1 MVLLSPSVLKD
12 NVGAPERTENGSLQ
26 ATAQKPASAVTAESI
41 GNVRVPEISRSSSI
55 GQINPIDAVQ
65 QRDITQGREFERYFG
80 GNLGQKSVTQQ
91 SIRDTLSSV
100 NRLTGVKPAILY
112 VWAKDKHLELVL
124 LLPDGKNV
132 FKSVPASRERV
143 LQVAKEFTNAIR
155 TPRKL
160 NAADYKEP
168 AEELYEWLIA
178 PLQPELDANKI
189 DTLVFSMDAGLRTLP
204 LAALY
209 DGKQFLV
216 EKYSLGLIPSLSLTD
231 TRYADVK
238 GSEVLAMGASNFP
251 AKYDQNPLPAVP
263 LEISTIVGKIWP
275 GSSFLNE
282 AFTLANLKG
291 KRNQPQYKIIHLAT
305 HGDFQPGA
313 AKILTFSFG
322 ILSCG

>member
-1 MVLLSPSVLKD
+1 MLKD

-189 DTLVFSMDAGLRTLP
+189 DTLVFSMDARFANFAFGCSLRRQ
-204 LAALY
+204 AVF
-209 DGKQFLV
+209 GRKVQF
-216 EKYSLGLIPSLSLTD
+216 G
-231 TRYADVK
+231 AN
-238 GSEVLAMGASNFP
+238 SEFEFN
-251 AKYDQNPLPAVP
+251 
-263 LEISTIVGKIWP
+263 
-275 GSSFLNE
+275 
-282 AFTLANLKG
+282 
-291 KRNQPQYKIIHLAT
+291 
-305 HGDFQPGA
+305 
-313 AKILTFSFG
+313 
-322 ILSCG
+322 